1 MMTQGFVSAIENQRN
16 FFLKT
21 VSCLGEADA
30 SFKPRNEM
38 LSVARHIA
46 HVANTVDWFIAGAFS
61 EKGMSEDWE
70 NQAAK
75 EADYPTLAGALKWFN
90 EAHDRAVAAAKAHSF
105 EEWQQPIAPGI
116 MGGAPRAAIFS
127 GMADHTAHHRGALAV
142 YARLLGKTPEMPY
155 M

>member
-1 MMTQGFVSAIENQRN
+1 MMTQGFVSALENQRN

-21 VSCLGEADA
+21 ISCLSEADA
-30 SFKPRNEM
+30 GFVPQEGM
-38 LSVARHIA
+38 LSVARQVA
-46 HVANTVDWFIAGAFS
+46 HAAHTVDWFVEGAFA
-61 EKGMSEDWE
+61 EGGMKEDWE
-70 NQAAK
+70 NQAAL
-75 EADYPTLAGALKWFN
+75 EAKVGTLAGALEWFN
-90 EAHDRAVAAAKAHSF
+90 AAYDRAVAQVQAHSF

-127 GMADHTAHHRGALAV
+127 GMADHTAHHRGSLAV